1 MKKKHIKSI
10 ANYFIWLLICLIIGM
25 IGMWIHL
32 GCPIGNGERNFLSS
46 FGRSLQYYIII
57 VIGNIRGVCAFVFF
71 LLIDIKHITVQDL
84 TKLKRFLY
92 RFLSI
97 LSITFLVAIV
107 HHLLEYQ
114 LDWI

>member
-1 MKKKHIKSI
+1 MEKKHIKSI

-32 GCPIGNGERNFLSS
+32 GCPTGSNEGNFLSS
-46 FGRSLQYYIII
+46 FGRSLKYYIII
-57 VIGNIRGVCAFVFF
+57 VIGNIRGICAFFFF
-71 LLIDIKHITVQDL
+71 LLLDIKYIKIQNL
-84 TKLKRFLY
+84 TKFKRFLY

-97 LSITFLVAIV
+97 LLITFLVAIV